1 MLFTSHIATGLE
13 EGERLGQAPEHVG
26 VAAATQVQAVQLE
39 GGQHEPKHNLILP
52 HLFFY
57 HMKCSTYVLDPYSM
71 AFWFRIR
78 IHNTDP
84 GFLSASKNQQ
94 IDFIRTYLLT
104 SLTANYC
111 M

>member
-13 EGERLGQAPEHVG
+13 EGKRLGQVPEHVG

-57 HMKCSTYVLDPYSM
+57 HMKSSM
-71 AFWFRIR
+71 FGIRIR
-78 IHNTDP
+78 WP
-84 GFLSASKNQQ
+84 SGSESA
-94 IDFIRTYLLT
+94 FIKRIR
-104 SLTANYC
+104 AF
-111 M
+111 